1 MRKYYEKCLQYHGA
15 SPLHRATPLKSIQSK
30 LGHVVVDNL
39 PYTTHKILKHT
50 EFIASHNNNSHNNK
64 SNSNGSVVLIVDMP
78 QGRLPRPLLHT
89 KDIEWN
95 KSRIPSFP
103 FSLLISGKV
112 VAFFFSFYCVVFN
125 ALNYGCH

>member
-50 EFIASHNNNSHNNK
+50 EFIASHNNS
-64 SNSNGSVVLIVDMP
+64 SVVLIVDMP

-112 VAFFFSFYCVVFN
+112 VAFFLSFYCVVFN
-125 ALNYGCH
+125 ALNYGCR